1 MRGTQ
6 IVDYDFDVERDQ
18 FIAEYGE
25 ENVWLYDDYNRAI
38 TTDTE
43 TGDLLKGLA
52 NKIMNNPKVKAEWE
66 KWNARLY

>member
-6 IVDYDFDVERDQ
+6 IVDYDFDVDRDQ

-38 TTDTE
+38 TTDTV
-43 TGDLLKGLA
+43 TGELVRKLA
-52 NKIMNNPKVKAEWE
+52 DKIMSNPKVKAEWE
-66 KWNARLY
+66 KWNAKIH